1 MKNLIFPVLLLLM
14 SAVPCAVQAQGSLE
28 QMRMKTNNFT
38 KASPEI
44 SRMMN
49 RMYKHMFEVNG
60 RLYTIENQDTVW
72 IKSADVTVSSVQD
85 SSLSRT
91 FTPNEYWSLSDDVT
105 FFVWLES
112 ENKLKNTELKVMI
125 KKEGYEPCAVQAQP
139 KVEPGKYG
147 RCERVRLGN
156 VFLRKK

>member
-1 MKNLIFPVLLLLM
+1 MKNLVFTILLLFM
-14 SAVPCAVQAQGSLE
+14 SALPCTVQAQGDSE
-28 QMRMKTNNFT
+28 QMRIQMNNVT

-49 RMYKHMFEVNG
+49 RMYKHMFEVYG

-91 FTPNEYWSLSDDVT
+91 FTPNEHWPLSDDGT
-105 FFVWLES
+105 FFVSLES
-112 ENKLKNTELKVMI
+112 KKKLKNTELKVMI
-125 KKEGYEPCAVQAQP
+125 KKEGYEPCVVQVQP
-139 KVEPGKYG
+139 KVELGLYG
-147 RCERVRLGN
+147 HCERVRLGN